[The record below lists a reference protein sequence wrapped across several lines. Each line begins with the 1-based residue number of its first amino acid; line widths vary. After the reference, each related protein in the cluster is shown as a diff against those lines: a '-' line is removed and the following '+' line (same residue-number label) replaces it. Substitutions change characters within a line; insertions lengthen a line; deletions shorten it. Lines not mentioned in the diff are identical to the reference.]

1 MKKIKFRLL
10 KRSVIVFACLM
21 AVFGSVLI
29 SISFKRSYMA
39 EWAHAFSTLSA
50 CASGVQS
57 AYASFVLSGA
67 DAEIN
72 KLNEIAR
79 QYDISAKIFET
90 DFEKSAVSYVRE
102 GTLHAETDLHLGNAL
117 YRLSVSNPLSDIY
130 QMRDIMTYIYKAAY
144 LIFLPLTAVIMY
156 ISGRTISKPIETLTH
171 TARLHAGGNR
181 DARAKIN
188 TNDEIETLSNAFNQ
202 MADQVES
209 EIRRREELIG
219 DLTHEM
225 KTPLQAII
233 GETDLML
240 LGKRTDEEKF
250 GSLETIH
257 HQAQRLDRLSKRM
270 MEWINLK
277 DAESVNLTA
286 CALQRIMENTRN
298 LFSAKHPVI
307 IEETDA
313 IVYADGLLLE
323 TLLSNLIDNAI
334 NADAG
339 TIRLSAKKKHEHILL
354 SVEDDGC
361 GMDEETLL
369 HAEEPFYRA
378 DKARSRAHGGAGL
391 GLSLSKRIAGLHETR
406 LYYAS
411 EKGRGTRV
419 TIALKE
425 AKHD

>member
-10 KRSVIVFACLM
+10 KRSVIIFACLM
-21 AVFGSVLI
+21 AVFGSSLI

-39 EWAHAFSTLSA
+39 EQSHVFNALSA
-50 CASGVQS
+50 CASGIQS
-57 AYASFVLSGA
+57 AYAAFVLRGA
-67 DAEIN
+67 DADLST
-72 KLNEIAR
+72 LNEIAR
-79 QYDISAKIFET
+79 QYDLSAKISET

-130 QMRDIMTYIYKAAY
+130 QMRSIMTYIYKAAY
-144 LIFLPLTAVIMY
+144 LIFLPLTAIIMY

-171 TARLHAGGNR
+171 TARLHTGGNR

-277 DAESVNLTA
+277 DNESARITA
-286 CALQRIMENTRN
+286 CALNRILENTQN
-298 LFSAKHPVI
+298 LFS
-307 IEETDA
+307 
-313 IVYADGLLLE
+313 
-323 TLLSNLIDNAI
+323 
-334 NADAG
+334 
-339 TIRLSAKKKHEHILL
+339 
-354 SVEDDGC
+354 
-361 GMDEETLL
+361 
-369 HAEEPFYRA
+369 
-378 DKARSRAHGGAGL
+378 
-391 GLSLSKRIAGLHETR
+391 
-406 LYYAS
+406 
-411 EKGRGTRV
+411 
-419 TIALKE
+419 
-425 AKHD
+425 